1 MKVTS
6 CTADQTLAN
15 AGNEERVDMETEES
29 SVPADTIEKSDD
41 VLNSDEASQSDELV
55 WFDKNNKKSVMP
67 AFFLLETVLS
77 RLPVI

>member
-6 CTADQTLAN
+6 CTADKTLAN

-55 WFDKNNKKSVMP
+55 WFDKYAASLYY
-67 AFFLLETVLS
+67 LLEKVLP
-77 RLPVI
+77 RLPVIRLTE

>member
-29 SVPADTIEKSDD
+29 SVPADTIEQSVN
-41 VLNSDEASQSDELV
+41 VLKSDEASLSDEG
-55 WFDKNNKKSVMP
+55 WAKIIRNQ
-67 AFFLLETVLS
+67 
-77 RLPVI
+77 